1 MDLISDRIRKNM
13 PVGFRLG
20 SGAAR
25 IQAWPASLKLGG
37 VPSWPGQLDC
47 PVHGLSTGSVLWA
60 SCQKQGDISDC
71 IPKNVPAD
79 SCKLVIYFLGKKKGG
94 GGDF

>member
-20 SGAAR
+20 SGTAR

-60 SCQKQGDISDC
+60 SCQKQGGWEG
-71 IPKNVPAD
+71 VLYVHLY
-79 SCKLVIYFLGKKKGG
+79 LVRSGHLSAK
-94 GGDF
+94 